1 MTLQTLREMI
11 NKLKDNHI
19 GYQIHVCDTDGY
31 LCMSFVLNSDTDC
44 DDFSGIYDE
53 QILDSR
59 VMNCLIWDD
68 DMTIDIYTDI
78 EL

>member
-1 MTLQTLREMI
+1 MKLQAAREI
-11 NKLKDNHI
+11 IEDLKPDHD
-19 GYQIHVCDTDGY
+19 GYQVHVCDIDGY
-31 LCMSFVLNSDTDC
+31 ECMSFVLNSDTDC
-44 DDFSGIYDE
+44 DNFSGIYDE